1 MNSLFLST
9 VNPWLSLLAL
19 LLIAAG
25 VGLLYRAWQQPKR
38 HWPLI
43 AAGWGVLIL
52 AHWPWFMAFGVDRG
66 WALAAILPGPVALL
80 LIALRTPWRERNRL
94 DRNNDRNNDR
104 HSEKSPRANY
114 LSAPWYAPIPNL
126 LLHILVVGLLSLSA
140 ALGIALAV
148 YALLDTSVVNRT
160 VTAAIVALLLW
171 PMLMVWSRSRE
182 SLIKPALW
190 FIGISVVGWLST
202 PAIF

>member
-9 VNPWLSLLAL
+9 VNPWFSLLAL

-43 AAGWGVLIL
+43 AAGWSVLIL
-52 AHWPWFMAFGVDRG
+52 AHWPWFVAFGVDRG
-66 WALAAILPGPVALL
+66 WALAAMLPGLIALM
-80 LIALRTPWRERNRL
+80 LIALRAPWRERNRL
-94 DRNNDRNNDR
+94 DRNNDR
-104 HSEKSPRANY
+104 HGEKSPRVNY
-114 LSAPWYAPIPNL
+114 QSAPWYAPIPNL
-126 LLHILVVGLLSLSA
+126 LLQILVVGLLSLSA

-148 YALLDTSVVNRT
+148 YALLDASVVNRT
-160 VTAAIVALLLW
+160 ITAAIVALLLW
-171 PMLMVWSRSRE
+171 PVLMVWSRSRE